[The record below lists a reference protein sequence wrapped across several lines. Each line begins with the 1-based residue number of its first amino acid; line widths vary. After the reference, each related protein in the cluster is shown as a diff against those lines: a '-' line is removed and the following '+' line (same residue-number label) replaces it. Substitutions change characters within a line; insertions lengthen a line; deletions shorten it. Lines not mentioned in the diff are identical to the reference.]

1 MVRKLG
7 ERFKQYV
14 GNYEIIANDNI
25 TEAEESFVDTA
36 NRVGAAAYAIND
48 MNRFI
53 GDILEDV
60 EDEITDG
67 EWKSLT
73 SDLNKILYAL
83 ENCKVK
89 YELWEIYSPI
99 YN

>member
-1 MVRKLG
+1 MVRRLG

-25 TEAEESFVDTA
+25 TESEELFIDTA

-53 GDILEDV
+53 GDILEEV
-60 EDEITDG
+60 EDEVSDE

-89 YELWEIYSPI
+89 YSNI
-99 YN
+99 YNKLNRR